1 MSDSKNQTNKQ
12 EGKNSSDVVKVQ
24 GLISFILFII
34 PEVIMSQHPENYNIR
49 GCYSSS
55 HSAQCANA
63 KWSRCN
69 YNFHAWEGS
78 FFEVSWKGSEKRE
91 KKISIVTDKRRMK
104 NMFQPETPLLQNLSA
119 SIHFLKCL
127 QLLTVEG
134 ASVMQIR
141 IMLVTRLFILLYIVV
156 DSFPTQV
163 SIVTSR
169 KQLPGSVTAFK
180 KKCVLLSHTAVI
192 NNLSPQINNNQ
203 RWKGNMA
210 PRMNLWRIKAP
221 FLIWNQRHCFDLKFI
236 SV

>member
-1 MSDSKNQTNKQ
+1 MSNSKNQTNKQ
-12 EGKNSSDVVKVQ
+12 EGKNSSDVVIVQ

-34 PEVIMSQHPENYNIR
+34 PEVIMRQHPENYNIR

-78 FFEVSWKGSEKRE
+78 FFWGILKGLRE
-91 KKISIVTDKRRMK
+91 KKEENQHCDWQETDEKYL
-104 NMFQPETPLLQNLSA
+104 FQPETPLLQNLSA

-163 SIVTSR
+163 NVH
-169 KQLPGSVTAFK
+169 
-180 KKCVLLSHTAVI
+180 C
-192 NNLSPQINNNQ
+192 NL
-203 RWKGNMA
+203 
-210 PRMNLWRIKAP
+210 
-221 FLIWNQRHCFDLKFI
+221 
-236 SV
+236 